1 MFLPI
6 IFCCGQPKH
15 IYTTAIDN
23 WRSWVQE
30 KVIMFAVL
38 QIIALLWNWNYNSF
52 AVYDTLCYI
61 YNEID
66 HFSMKQLY
74 NMRVETTIGARYPVI
89 TKIYADSIIFLNN
102 VPVLTGRSTKHSN
115 FTIVICLIISGSFTY
130 MVGLLPK

>member
-1 MFLPI
+1 
-6 IFCCGQPKH
+6 
-15 IYTTAIDN
+15 
-23 WRSWVQE
+23 
-30 KVIMFAVL
+30 
-38 QIIALLWNWNYNSF
+38 
-52 AVYDTLCYI
+52 
-61 YNEID
+61 
-66 HFSMKQLY
+66 MKQLY